1 MCLVLR
7 DLSQPQHFQ
16 DFGIPPFLPQSL
28 RAQRFFWD
36 FFSEIFVLF
45 SWSKFLGKNEGSS
58 GGSVG
63 VNTAQGKADLQP
75 LRAEGGSFLSLI

>member
-36 FFSEIFVLF
+36 FFLRFLF
-45 SWSKFLGKNEGSS
+45 FFLGPNSLGKMGNS